1 MSALHCRQQSVCTY
15 SIMPLEIP
23 SAHPSNNRWVRIVL
37 SFVRD
42 LQIWYHRLCRPIG
55 DLWCEGLWEKVGDNW
70 KKIMFSDP
78 LSGNSCQ
85 PLAAIAILYDLGRC
99 TTFFFCIAATTL
111 IDPNLTNLTTLSTL
125 THSFFILPTGPPDLS
140 ARPVVSFTLL
150 WFWSC
155 IAVCRRALL
164 GSILERA
171 KTAWNGR

>member
-99 TTFFFCIAATTL
+99 TTFFF
-111 IDPNLTNLTTLSTL
+111 
-125 THSFFILPTGPPDLS
+125 
-140 ARPVVSFTLL
+140 
-150 WFWSC
+150 
-155 IAVCRRALL
+155 ALL
-164 GSILERA
+164 QQHWLILIWLISQHSPLWHILSSYYPRGHRICRPAPWFHSHIFGFEA
-171 KTAWNGR
+171 V